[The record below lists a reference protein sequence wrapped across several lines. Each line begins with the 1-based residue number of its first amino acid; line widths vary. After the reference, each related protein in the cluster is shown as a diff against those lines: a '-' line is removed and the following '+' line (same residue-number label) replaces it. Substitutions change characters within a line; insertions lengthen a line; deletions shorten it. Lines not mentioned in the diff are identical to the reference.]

1 MKTVVSVDP
10 CKRIRVAVGTPIKLL
25 IKRMA
30 FPSYEAW
37 QQGVVSLSGDLAER
51 TGQLDDLNKRLGTY
65 TLEVGTMAVVVGDA
79 SAFMV
84 RVRLS
89 DGRECDV
96 TAVVDGEQ
104 NLT

>member
-37 QQGVVSLSGDLAER
+37 QQGVVGSLMISTSGWER
-51 TGQLDDLNKRLGTY
+51 TRLR
-65 TLEVGTMAVVVGDA
+65 LELWR
-79 SAFMV
+79 SW
-84 RVRLS
+84 
-89 DGRECDV
+89 
-96 TAVVDGEQ
+96 
-104 NLT
+104 